1 MAVWLHPR
9 ADLASG
15 SSVRIR
21 RTARGTSKSHN
32 CKITGSWRSGR
43 IWSAAACCRF
53 RRACSLARSGRAAS
67 CPPRKRE
74 QAPALHIDDD
84 FDVPLGGQREP
95 LLDDVVPRYDTLQCT
110 TKHYD
115 EAKQREDWT
124 KDVEKTPADKCKRVF
139 RPLYEDRV
147 TPPFCAMHRG
157 TSRAH

>member
-1 MAVWLHPR
+1 MAIWANLEC
-9 ADLASG
+9 G
-15 SSVRIR
+15 SSLPLSARLLAGALSAGSKLPAQKAGASS
-21 RTARGTSKSHN
+21 RTPYRDG
-32 CKITGSWRSGR
+32 
-43 IWSAAACCRF
+43 
-53 RRACSLARSGRAAS
+53 
-67 CPPRKRE
+67 
-74 QAPALHIDDD
+74 
-84 FDVPLGGQREP
+84 FDAPLGGQREP